1 MRHALYYIIAIS
13 ALALT
18 GCGSSDPLDNIVMA
32 EAPRMF
38 NHVTLTGEESGRI
51 YDDAAYYVVFDDDSR
66 TCTITMSNLMYPGSE
81 SPQTLVFENVA
92 WNYPVR
98 QYDMRRIIDA
108 ETLVSE
114 GVDSGVTISNL
125 HLVYI
130 QSNELASRQCDGIYV
145 AFDIDGYHVT
155 TYPYQ
160 LFAQGT
166 TVVTAQSD
174 ADGGARETVDYDV
187 TYTISLIP
195 KANKAA
201 IMIEQL
207 DINGD
212 SERYELGH
220 LDMRLTETGYEISSE
235 GDIRA
240 SDRAVIRNF
249 SGNADMLDELKVTF
263 EITVN
268 GVDYTVQWYLTPAY
282 IKH

>member
-1 MRHALYYIIAIS
+1 MYYIIAIS

-18 GCGSSDPLDNIVMA
+18 GCGSSEPLDNIVMA

-38 NHVTLTGEESGRI
+38 NHVTPTGEESGRI

-114 GVDSGVTISNL
+114 GVDSGVTICNL

-174 ADGGARETVDYDV
+174 ADRGARETVDYDV

-220 LDMRLTETGYEISSE
+220 LDMRLTGTGYEISSE

-268 GVDYTVQWYLTPAY
+268 GVDYTVQSYLTPAY

>member
-1 MRHALYYIIAIS
+1 MYYIIAIS

-18 GCGSSDPLDNIVMA
+18 GCGSSEPLDNIVMA

-38 NHVTLTGEESGRI
+38 NHVTPTGEESGRI

-174 ADGGARETVDYDV
+174 TDGRTRETVDYDV

-212 SERYELGH
+212 SERYEFGH

-235 GDIRA
+235 GNIRA

-268 GVDYTVQWYLTPAY
+268 GVDYTVQSYLTPAY

>member
-18 GCGSSDPLDNIVMA
+18 GCGSSEPLDNIVMA

-38 NHVTLTGEESGRI
+38 NHVTPVGEETGRI

-174 ADGGARETVDYDV
+174 TNGQTRETVDYDV

-268 GVDYTVQWYLTPAY
+268 GVDYTVQSYLTPAY

>member
-18 GCGSSDPLDNIVMA
+18 GCGSSEPLDNIVMA

-38 NHVTLTGEESGRI
+38 NHVTPTGEESGRI

-174 ADGGARETVDYDV
+174 TDGQTRETVDYDV
-187 TYTISLIP
+187 TYSISLIP

-268 GVDYTVQWYLTPAY
+268 GVDYTVQSYLTPAY

>member
-18 GCGSSDPLDNIVMA
+18 GCGSSEPLDNIVMA

-38 NHVTLTGEESGRI
+38 NHVTPTGEESGRI

-174 ADGGARETVDYDV
+174 ADRGARETVDYDV

-201 IMIEQL
+201 IMIEHL

-268 GVDYTVQWYLTPAY
+268 GVDYTVQSYLTPAY

>member
-1 MRHALYYIIAIS
+1 MYYIIAIS
-13 ALALT
+13 AFALT
-18 GCGSSDPLDNIVMA
+18 GCGSSEPLDNIVMA

-174 ADGGARETVDYDV
+174 TDRGARETVDYDV
-187 TYTISLIP
+187 TYSISLIP

-220 LDMRLTETGYEISSE
+220 LDMRLTEAGYGISSE

-240 SDRAVIRNF
+240 SDHAVIRNF

-263 EITVN
+263 DITVD
-268 GVDYTVQWYLTPAY
+268 GIDYTVQSYLTPAY

>member
-18 GCGSSDPLDNIVMA
+18 GCGSSEPLDNIVMA

-38 NHVTLTGEESGRI
+38 NHVTPVGAETGRI

-174 ADGGARETVDYDV
+174 TDGQTRETVDYDV
-187 TYTISLIP
+187 TYSISLIP

-220 LDMRLTETGYEISSE
+220 LDMRLTEAGYEISSE

-240 SDRAVIRNF
+240 SDHAVIRNF

-263 EITVN
+263 DITVD
-268 GVDYTVQWYLTPAY
+268 GIDYTVQSYLTPAY

>member
-18 GCGSSDPLDNIVMA
+18 GCGSSEPLDNIVMA

-38 NHVTLTGEESGRI
+38 NHVTPTGEGSGRI

-174 ADGGARETVDYDV
+174 TDGRTRETVDYDV

-235 GDIRA
+235 GNIRA

-268 GVDYTVQWYLTPAY
+268 GEDYTVQSYLTPAY

>member
-1 MRHALYYIIAIS
+1 MYYIIAIS

-18 GCGSSDPLDNIVMA
+18 GCGSSEPLDNIVMA

-174 ADGGARETVDYDV
+174 TDGQTRETVDYDV
-187 TYTISLIP
+187 TYSISLIP

-220 LDMRLTETGYEISSE
+220 LDMRLTEPGYEISSE

-268 GVDYTVQWYLTPAY
+268 GVDYTVQSYLTPAY

>member
-13 ALALT
+13 ALSLA
-18 GCGSSDPLDNIVMA
+18 GCGNSEPLDNIVMA

-38 NHVTLTGEESGRI
+38 NHVTPTGEESGRI

-174 ADGGARETVDYDV
+174 TDGRTRETVDYDV
-187 TYTISLIP
+187 TYSISLIP

-220 LDMRLTETGYEISSE
+220 LDMRLTEAGYEISSE

-249 SGNADMLDELKVTF
+249 SGNADMLDELKVAF

-268 GVDYTVQWYLTPAY
+268 GVDYTVQSYLTPAY

>member
-1 MRHALYYIIAIS
+1 MYYIIAIS

-18 GCGSSDPLDNIVMA
+18 GCGSSEPLDNIVMA

-174 ADGGARETVDYDV
+174 TDGQTRETVDYDV

-268 GVDYTVQWYLTPAY
+268 GVDYTVQSYLTPAY

>member
-18 GCGSSDPLDNIVMA
+18 GCGSSEPLDNIVMA

-38 NHVTLTGEESGRI
+38 NHVTPTGEESGRI

-174 ADGGARETVDYDV
+174 TDGRTRETVDYDV

-235 GDIRA
+235 GNIRA

-268 GVDYTVQWYLTPAY
+268 GVDYTVQSYLTPAY

>member
-18 GCGSSDPLDNIVMA
+18 GCGSSEPLDNIVMA

-174 ADGGARETVDYDV
+174 TDGRTRETVDYDV
-187 TYTISLIP
+187 TYSISLIP

-240 SDRAVIRNF
+240 SDRAVIGNF
-249 SGNADMLDELKVTF
+249 SGNADMLDELKVAF

-268 GVDYTVQWYLTPAY
+268 GVDYTVQSYLTPAY

>member
-1 MRHALYYIIAIS
+1 
-13 ALALT
+13 
-18 GCGSSDPLDNIVMA
+18 MA

-38 NHVTLTGEESGRI
+38 NHVTPTGEESGRI

-174 ADGGARETVDYDV
+174 TDGQTRETVDYDV
-187 TYTISLIP
+187 TYSISLIP

-249 SGNADMLDELKVTF
+249 SGNADMLDELKVAF

-268 GVDYTVQWYLTPAY
+268 GVDYTVQSYLTPAY

>member
-1 MRHALYYIIAIS
+1 MYYIIAIS

-18 GCGSSDPLDNIVMA
+18 GCGSSEPLDNIVMA

-38 NHVTLTGEESGRI
+38 NHVTPTGEESGRI

-174 ADGGARETVDYDV
+174 TDGRTRETVDYDV

-268 GVDYTVQWYLTPAY
+268 GVDYTVQSYLTPAY